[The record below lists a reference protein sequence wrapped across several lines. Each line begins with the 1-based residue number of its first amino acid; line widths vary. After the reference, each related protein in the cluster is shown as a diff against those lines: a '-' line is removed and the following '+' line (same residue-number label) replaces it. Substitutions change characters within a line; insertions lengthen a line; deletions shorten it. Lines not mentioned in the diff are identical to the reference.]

1 MADDDYD
8 VLSTKLPM
16 QAGSWRYVTQI
27 VYVVHEIEKIII

>member
-16 QAGSWRYVTQI
+16 QAGSWRYVTQMSKL
-27 VYVVHEIEKIII
+27 YMK